1 MFFIGYMWSELRRR
15 RGRTIL
21 TALGLAVGVAV
32 VVVVNALSTGLDQAQ
47 SRVLEPLTGVGTDM
61 TVTRPIK
68 ITNNGSGLFG
78 GLSQSQRNTLRSE
91 NGGPFFNLRSLG
103 KPGAA
108 FSTDSFRPDGNL
120 TFSSTQ
126 ATKVKGLA
134 SVAAVAPALTLTDMH
149 VYGTIPKINVT
160 QTPGSNGSGF
170 NGTPP
175 SNGQGGS
182 GFRAAFGNN
191 KIHFTSRTITGVDTG
206 QPTLAAVTPSQITKG
221 TYLPTSGGAKDAV
234 LTSTYASSANLKVGS
249 DLHDR
254 QADVHGRRAGVGPA
268 RRHRVGHLHPARHPT
283 GDGRVQG
290 PDQRPPGRGGHRQP
304 RECGVR

>member
-47 SRVLEPLTGVGTDM
+47 SKVLEPLTGVGTDM

-68 ITNNGSGLFG
+68 ITSNGGGLFG

-108 FSTDSFRPDGNL
+108 FSTDTFRPDGNL
-120 TFSSTQ
+120 TFSSSQ
-126 ATKVKGLA
+126 ATAVKSLA
-134 SVAAVAPALTLTDMH
+134 GVAAVAPSLTLTDMH

-160 QTPGSNGSGF
+160 QHTGLERVLSRARRRRTAREAAGSAPRSA
-170 NGTPP
+170 TTR
-175 SNGQGGS
+175 S
-182 GFRAAFGNN
+182 
-191 KIHFTSRTITGVDTG
+191 TSRRAPITGVDTG
-206 QPTLAAVTPSQITKG
+206 APEPGGGDPQP
-221 TYLPTSGGAKDAV
+221 
-234 LTSTYASSANLKVGS
+234 
-249 DLHDR
+249 DR
-254 QADVHGRRAGVGPA
+254 QGHATCRPREA
-268 RRHRVGHLHPARHPT
+268 RRMR
-283 GDGRVQG
+283 
-290 PDQRPPGRGGHRQP
+290 
-304 RECGVR
+304 C